1 MDKIKV
7 VWVCHLSNPQIRQ
20 HLKFSQWSPLAIAKR
35 IAGKGAHYDF
45 ALWNTN
51 AIQEFEKFDD
61 IELHIVAP
69 HYGIFGVQ
77 QFEMNGINYHF
88 FQSEDDNLFSMLQ
101 SRCLHNRKTSYPQNT
116 KIILRL
122 INKIKPDIIHYIGAE
137 NPYYSESALSI
148 PAGIPLLVTL
158 QTLMCDPEFFKNYP
172 ISKEEYE
179 YRKNLEV
186 AIIKK
191 VDYVASKVM
200 PFREIIQRTI
210 GDVKFLDMTLAVGET
225 INDSYDIPKEY
236 DFVYFAVSISKA
248 IDYALEAFARAKR
261 KHKNITLH
269 VVGGYSNDLMNT
281 ISGQMKALG
290 IEDGV
295 DFTGKLPT
303 HDDVIYEI
311 RKCRY
316 ALLPL
321 KIDLL
326 SGTIRESMANAL
338 PVITTITPETPNW
351 NEKRQCLLLS
361 EKGDFDAMADNMC
374 KLLEQPDLADLLRT
388 NSFVTIQDKYSNKG
402 FMETWRKNY
411 FEIVKSGR
419 K

>member
-1 MDKIKV
+1 MNKIKV

-20 HLKFSQWSPLAIAKR
+20 HLKFSKWAPLAIVKR

-69 HYGIFGVQ
+69 HYGIHGVQ
-77 QFEMNGINYHF
+77 QFEINGIYYHF
-88 FQSEDDNLFSMLQ
+88 FQSEEDNLLSLLQ
-101 SRCLHNRKTSYPQNT
+101 SRFLHKLKKSYSRNT
-116 KIILRL
+116 KTILRF
-122 INKIKPDIIHYIGAE
+122 IDQIKPDIIHYIGAE

-148 PAGIPLLVTL
+148 PAGNPLVVSL

-210 GDVKFLDMTLAVGET
+210 GDVKFLDMTLAVGEK
-225 INDSYDIPKEY
+225 IAEEPACNKEY
-236 DFVYFAVSISKA
+236 DFVYFAASISKA
-248 IDYALEAFARAKR
+248 IDFALEAFARAKG

-269 VVGGYSNDLMNT
+269 VVGGYSNDLMES
-281 ISGQMKALG
+281 ISAQMKALG
-290 IEDGV
+290 INEGV
-295 DFTGKLPT
+295 DFTGQLAT
-303 HDDVIYEI
+303 HDDVINEI
-311 RKCRY
+311 KKCRF

-326 SGTIRESMANAL
+326 SGTIRESMANGL

-374 KLLEQPDLADLLRT
+374 KLLEDPNLADLLRA
-388 NSFVTIQDKYSNKG
+388 NSFLTIQEKCSNKV
-402 FMETWRKNY
+402 FMEAWRKNY
-411 FEIVKSGR
+411 IEIVNK
-419 K
+419 

>member
-1 MDKIKV
+1 MKKIKV
-7 VWVCHLSNPQIRQ
+7 VWVCHLSNSQIRQ
-20 HLKFSQWSPLAIAKR
+20 HLKFNKWSPLAIVKR
-35 IAGKGAHYDF
+35 IAGKESYYDF
-45 ALWNTN
+45 AQWNTN
-51 AIQEFEKFDD
+51 AIQEFEKFND
-61 IELHIVAP
+61 IELHVVAP
-69 HYGIFGVQ
+69 HYGIKGVQ

-88 FQSEDDNLFSMLQ
+88 FQSEDDNLLSLLQ
-101 SRCLHNRKTSYPQNT
+101 TRFLHKLKKSYPRNT
-116 KIILRL
+116 KTILHF
-122 INKIKPDIIHYIGAE
+122 IDQIKPDIIHYIGAE

-148 PAGIPLLVTL
+148 PDGVPLMVSL

-172 ISKEEYE
+172 ISYEEYK

-191 VDYVASKVM
+191 VDYVASKIM

-225 INDSYDIPKEY
+225 INDSYGIPKQY
-236 DFVYFAVSISKA
+236 DFVYFAASISKA

-261 KHKNITLH
+261 KHRNITLH
-269 VVGGYSNDLMNT
+269 VVGGYSNDLMNS
-281 ISGQMKALG
+281 ISDQMKALG

-303 HDDVIYEI
+303 HDDVINEI

-326 SGTIRESMANAL
+326 SGTIRESMANGL
-338 PVITTITPETPNW
+338 PVITTVTPETPIW

-361 EKGDFDAMADNMC
+361 EKGDFDAMADNIC
-374 KLLEQPDLADLLRT
+374 RLIEDPNLSDVIRS
-388 NSFVTIQDKYSNKG
+388 NSFLTIQEKYSNKG
-402 FMETWRKNY
+402 FMEGWRKNY
-411 FEIVKSGR
+411 FEIVNK
-419 K
+419 

>member
-1 MDKIKV
+1 MNKIKV

-20 HLKFSQWSPLAIAKR
+20 HLKFSKWSPLAIAKK

-69 HYGIFGVQ
+69 HYGIHGLQ

-88 FQSEDDNLFSMLQ
+88 FQSEDDNLLSLLQ
-101 SRCLHNRKTSYPQNT
+101 SRFFHKLKTSYPKNT

-122 INKIKPDIIHYIGAE
+122 IEQIKPDIIHYIGAE
-137 NPYYSESALSI
+137 NPYYSESALSV
-148 PAGIPLLVTL
+148 PEGIPLMVSL

-179 YRKNLEV
+179 FRKNLEV

-191 VDYVASKVM
+191 ADYVASKVM
-200 PFREIIQRTI
+200 PFREIIQRSI

-225 INDSYDIPKEY
+225 ITDEPSCNKEY
-236 DFVYFAVSISKA
+236 DFVYFAASISKA
-248 IDYALEAFARAKR
+248 IDYALEAFARAKC
-261 KHKNITLH
+261 KHKQITLH
-269 VVGGYSNDLMNT
+269 VVGDYSNELMEN
-281 ISGQMKALG
+281 ISAQMKALG
-290 IEDGV
+290 IKEGV

-303 HDDVIYEI
+303 HDDVINEMK
-311 RKCRY
+311 KCRY

-326 SGTIRESMANAL
+326 SCTIRESMAHGL
-338 PVITTITPETPNW
+338 PVITTITPETPIW

-361 EKGDFDAMADNMC
+361 EKGDFDAMADNIC
-374 KLLEQPDLADLLRT
+374 RLLEDPKLAALLRA
-388 NSFVTIQDKYSNKG
+388 NSFLTIQEKCSNKG
-402 FMETWRKNY
+402 FMEDWRKNY
-411 FEIVKSGR
+411 FEIY
-419 K
+419 

>member
-1 MDKIKV
+1 MNKIKV

-20 HLKFSQWSPLAIAKR
+20 HLKFSKWAPLAIVKR
-35 IAGKGAHYDF
+35 IAGKGTHYDF

-69 HYGIFGVQ
+69 HYGIHGVQ
-77 QFEMNGINYHF
+77 QFEMNGIYYHF
-88 FQSEDDNLFSMLQ
+88 FQSEEDNLLSLLQ
-101 SRCLHNRKTSYPQNT
+101 SRFLHKLKKSYSRNT
-116 KIILRL
+116 KIILRF
-122 INKIKPDIIHYIGAE
+122 IDQIKPDIIHYIGAE

-148 PAGIPLLVTL
+148 PAGNPLVVSL

-186 AIIKK
+186 AIIRK

-200 PFREIIQRTI
+200 PFREIIKRTI
-210 GDVKFLDMTLAVGET
+210 GDVKFLDMTLAVGEK
-225 INDSYDIPKEY
+225 IAEEPACNKEY
-236 DFVYFAVSISKA
+236 DFVYFAASISKA
-248 IDYALEAFARAKR
+248 IDFALEAFARAKR

-269 VVGGYSNDLMNT
+269 VVGGYSNDLMES
-281 ISGQMKALG
+281 ISAQMKALG
-290 IEDGV
+290 INEGV
-295 DFTGKLPT
+295 DFTGQLAT
-303 HDDVIYEI
+303 HDDVINEI
-311 RKCRY
+311 KKCRF

-326 SGTIRESMANAL
+326 SGTIRESMANGL

-374 KLLEQPDLADLLRT
+374 KLLEDPNLADLLRA
-388 NSFVTIQDKYSNKG
+388 NSFLTIQEKCSNKM
-402 FMETWRKNY
+402 FMEEWRKNY
-411 FEIVKSGR
+411 IEIVNK
-419 K
+419 

>member
-20 HLKFSQWSPLAIAKR
+20 HLKFSQWSPLAIAKK
-35 IAGKGAHYDF
+35 IARKGAHYDF

-88 FQSEDDNLFSMLQ
+88 FQPEDDNLFSMLQ
-101 SRCLHNRKTSYPQNT
+101 SRCLHNRKTSYSRNT
-116 KIILRL
+116 KTILRFVDQ
-122 INKIKPDIIHYIGAE
+122 IKPDIIHYIGAE
-137 NPYYSESALSI
+137 NPYYSESALSM
-148 PAGIPLLVTL
+148 PAGIPLMVSL

-200 PFREIIQRTI
+200 HFREIIQCTI
-210 GDVKFLDMTLAVGET
+210 GDVKFLDMSLAVGET
-225 INDSYDIPKEY
+225 ITEEPTCNKEY
-236 DFVYFAVSISKA
+236 DFVYFAASISKA

-269 VVGGYSNDLMNT
+269 VVGGYSKELMES
-281 ISGQMKALG
+281 ISAQMKALG
-290 IEDGV
+290 INEGV

-303 HDDVIYEI
+303 HDDVINEI
-311 RKCRY
+311 KKCRY

-326 SGTIRESMANAL
+326 SGTIRESMANGL
-338 PVITTITPETPNW
+338 PVITTITPSTPLMNK
-351 NEKRQCLLLS
+351 KRLCLLLS
-361 EKGDFDAMADNMC
+361 DKGDFDAMADNMC
-374 KLLEQPDLADLLRT
+374 RLLEEPNLADLLRA
-388 NSFVTIQDKYSNKG
+388 NSFHTIQERYSNKA

-411 FEIVKSGR
+411 FEIVNK
-419 K
+419 